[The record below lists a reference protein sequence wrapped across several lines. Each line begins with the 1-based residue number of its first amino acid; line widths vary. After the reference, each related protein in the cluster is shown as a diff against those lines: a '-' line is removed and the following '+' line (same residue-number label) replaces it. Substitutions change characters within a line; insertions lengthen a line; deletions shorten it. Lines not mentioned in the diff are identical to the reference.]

1 VPHLFL
7 KTEYERTY
15 MVQTC
20 TQETLL
26 VLHLFLVCVCLEQV
40 YLYAFLEKE
49 DLIFEDDYATLHL
62 LIF

>member
-1 VPHLFL
+1 
-7 KTEYERTY
+7 